1 MLSINIKE
9 VVQMAGRSIIDKETL
24 LKVAVKMVEENGIE
38 SINARSLAHAAG
50 ISTKPIY
57 RIYTSLDDLKT
68 DVNEIIKKEYDEFI
82 MKRVDNKNALITV
95 CVAYIEF
102 AQMRKNYFRSM
113 FLSNNLNWTSVND
126 VLNEKWNQSTII
138 NLVNKH
144 SLSFDEAKNLFMH
157 VWLYA
162 NGLATLIACNDLT
175 INNKEILIRVVK
187 IYKELSKNLK
197 TTSKN

>member
-1 MLSINIKE
+1 
-9 VVQMAGRSIIDKETL
+9 MAGKSIIDKETL
-24 LKVAVKMVEENGIE
+24 LKVAVNMVEKSGLE
-38 SINARSLAHAAG
+38 SINARSLATSAG

-57 RIYTSLDDLKT
+57 RLYTSLEILKE
-68 DVNEIIKKEYDEFI
+68 DVNTIIKKQYDEFI

-102 AQMRKNYFRSM
+102 AQMHKNYFKSL
-113 FLSNNLNWTSVND
+113 FLSNNLKWTNVND
-126 VLNEKWNQSTII
+126 VLNEKWNQGAII

-144 SLSFDEAKNLFMH
+144 GLSFDEAKTLFMH

-162 NGLATLIACNDLT
+162 NGLATLIASNELT
-175 INNKEILIRVVK
+175 IDNKEILIRVVK

-197 TTSKN
+197 DLSPQK